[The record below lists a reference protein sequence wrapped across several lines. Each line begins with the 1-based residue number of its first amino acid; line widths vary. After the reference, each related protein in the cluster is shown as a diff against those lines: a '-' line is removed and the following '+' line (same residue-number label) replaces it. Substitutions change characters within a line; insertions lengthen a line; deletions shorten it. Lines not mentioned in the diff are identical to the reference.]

1 MFGPNPPRLSI
12 FGRVARAR
20 RVVAVPLRV
29 VTRVATSARER
40 VIVIARGVAI
50 ASCFASSR
58 CVATRRVRALS
69 GSARRGARARGRAR
83 EGARRATPARDRT
96 VSSNGR
102 RGRGRRGR
110 AGGRTDDERR
120 HRATRGG
127 DAVTTRANRARKRRA
142 RASGMRARGRGR
154 ERATGA
160 REEATRRRA
169 GCRWGHSTRALTA
182 LAPALCVTLGSG
194 GETMV
199 TVVAIGASAARG
211 MDAMGNGEGALGAIW
226 TTATAALGTLLTRGS
241 WRTSATVGTSCALLA
256 VNGVNLFLFCSWCT
270 LQFRWIHES
279 HAGAA
284 ATCERL
290 IFALCP
296 PTTTTILTWAFASAS
311 AGAERAAFYGS
322 VVSLITHRMF
332 LFPCASACAAVTKTN
347 GPPSDKRSALTES
360 DAEYATVATLGLP
373 VALYLWTNLDTLF
386 KSLDHVFA
394 CGALVTV
401 PVLYLIAAG
410 TEKSLWWRARGVDVA
425 SKRMETAVLLFAL
438 TGFAV
443 SVEGGIIFSEFAEY
457 IEIMAPLNYIMV
469 TVSVH
474 SALAVFAACYAN
486 AVGDGVPTGAVKATL
501 ALSTSTAI
509 CALGAPLWM
518 IPIPIAGSSSFVKYY
533 YEDREPKD
541 YGVFAASCV
550 GCFSWFLSKNFW
562 SLDVRVGAFDVKQ
575 LCVAILLLAV
585 AALALPAVL
594 NTKSARA
601 PTVGVLVVCY
611 VSALA
616 TIEQILSQATH
627 DDDSLI
633 YPPYLVIVTSI
644 SGFLASRG
652 LVISGRISR
661 EFGWVMQSVC
671 GAKLSMLFVRGL
683 KEMFSVLVVVLAITA
698 PHAMSR
704 RMTQLSPGASVGYC
718 VALVFSLVFARFAMF
733 DVIFELSGH
742 RPTDATLFGGL
753 LLITGA
759 SLASVVTRQS
769 YGDDMFSK
777 RLMMLLSFCGVFLIT
792 FRPPMPWKGEV
803 GMWYDAEHVPDSE
816 EDEARMYGV
825 RENAHHGW
833 PSWLLMLAALTAI
846 FAVSSPRQQTKSTST
861 IRIALSAV
869 CGGSVGLYMA
879 LEFFVQQVAL
889 TALLFVACAL
899 VGVFLSFT
907 YSPSPKSSRW
917 LPYVYLSFV
926 SVLGLAYVTQM
937 GGSDETVDDHQAR
950 MEGKFGVVG
959 VFAGTSLQIAFALK
973 LRIKTSLESVQH
985 RRRQGGTSP
994 FLPATGRSR
1003 PEYFRGVASRNEHR
1017 ELKAKAI
1024 AWMPIIGNIATLTSF
1039 LACVVLSDELADGS
1053 AFSVFVL
1060 APILLLLH
1068 QDSVIFPI
1076 LEDSQRYA
1084 PPLAMIV
1091 GKMCWDAVAAI
1102 LAGPNRV
1109 HVLAATASKLPWM
1122 TLNALSLLLASVNSI
1137 NLVHYLATSVRTDG
1151 MTLILTAPLA
1161 VVAPFLSKIPSVRAL
1176 AFTSLIAVVTQHTLQ
1191 RRAKIVGLKYL

>member
-69 GSARRGARARGRAR
+69 GSARRGARGARARARGRAAR
-83 EGARRATPARDRT
+83 DARARSDGLVERKARARAARTRGRSDGRRTTPSSDARRRCGDDARESGEETTRARVRDARARTRARARD
-96 VSSNGR
+96 
-102 RGRGRRGR
+102 
-110 AGGRTDDERR
+110 GG
-120 HRATRGG
+120 ARGG
-127 DAVTTRANRARKRRA
+127 DATTRGMSLGTLDA
-142 RASGMRARGRGR
+142 RAD
-154 ERATGA
+154 GA
-160 REEATRRRA
+160 RA
-169 GCRWGHSTRALTA
+169 GAVRHARQR
-182 LAPALCVTLGSG
+182 

>member
-12 FGRVARAR
+12 VVRAR
-20 RVVAVPLRV
+20 RVARVVAVAVRRARRR
-29 VTRVATSARER
+29 TRVASER
-40 VIVIARGVAI
+40 VRARHRHRARASPSRRRSVAGVPLCRA
-50 ASCFASSR
+50 AS
-58 CVATRRVRALS
+58 RVRALS
-69 GSARRGARARGRAR
+69 AVARGRASR
-83 EGARRATPARDRT
+83 ASRVAPSARGTRGARRPRAIGPSRRT
-96 VSSNGR
+96 EGAA
-102 RGRGRRGR
+102 RGRR
-110 AGGRTDDERR
+110 AGARVGRTDDGRR

-127 DAVTTRANRARKRRA
+127 DAVTTRANRARTRTRT
-142 RASGMRARGRGR
+142 RASGCARADAGASARRGRAR
-154 ERATGA
+154 
-160 REEATRRRA
+160 RRRDDA
-169 GCRWGHSTRALTA
+169 RGCRWGHSTRALTA

-585 AALALPAVL
+585 AALALPAV
-594 NTKSARA
+594 
-601 PTVGVLVVCY
+601 
-611 VSALA
+611 
-616 TIEQILSQATH
+616 
-627 DDDSLI
+627 
-633 YPPYLVIVTSI
+633 
-644 SGFLASRG
+644 
-652 LVISGRISR
+652 
-661 EFGWVMQSVC
+661 
-671 GAKLSMLFVRGL
+671 
-683 KEMFSVLVVVLAITA
+683 
-698 PHAMSR
+698 
-704 RMTQLSPGASVGYC
+704 
-718 VALVFSLVFARFAMF
+718 
-733 DVIFELSGH
+733 
-742 RPTDATLFGGL
+742 
-753 LLITGA
+753 
-759 SLASVVTRQS
+759 
-769 YGDDMFSK
+769 
-777 RLMMLLSFCGVFLIT
+777 
-792 FRPPMPWKGEV
+792 
-803 GMWYDAEHVPDSE
+803 
-816 EDEARMYGV
+816 
-825 RENAHHGW
+825 
-833 PSWLLMLAALTAI
+833 
-846 FAVSSPRQQTKSTST
+846 
-861 IRIALSAV
+861 
-869 CGGSVGLYMA
+869 
-879 LEFFVQQVAL
+879 
-889 TALLFVACAL
+889 
-899 VGVFLSFT
+899 
-907 YSPSPKSSRW
+907 
-917 LPYVYLSFV
+917 
-926 SVLGLAYVTQM
+926 
-937 GGSDETVDDHQAR
+937 
-950 MEGKFGVVG
+950 
-959 VFAGTSLQIAFALK
+959 
-973 LRIKTSLESVQH
+973 
-985 RRRQGGTSP
+985 
-994 FLPATGRSR
+994 
-1003 PEYFRGVASRNEHR
+1003 
-1017 ELKAKAI
+1017 
-1024 AWMPIIGNIATLTSF
+1024 
-1039 LACVVLSDELADGS
+1039 
-1053 AFSVFVL
+1053 
-1060 APILLLLH
+1060 
-1068 QDSVIFPI
+1068 
-1076 LEDSQRYA
+1076 
-1084 PPLAMIV
+1084 
-1091 GKMCWDAVAAI
+1091 
-1102 LAGPNRV
+1102 
-1109 HVLAATASKLPWM
+1109 
-1122 TLNALSLLLASVNSI
+1122 
-1137 NLVHYLATSVRTDG
+1137 
-1151 MTLILTAPLA
+1151 
-1161 VVAPFLSKIPSVRAL
+1161 
-1176 AFTSLIAVVTQHTLQ
+1176 
-1191 RRAKIVGLKYL
+1191 

>member
-58 CVATRRVRALS
+58 CVATRRVRARS

-83 EGARRATPARDRT
+83 EDARRATPARDRT

-102 RGRGRRGR
+102 RERGRRGR

>member
-83 EGARRATPARDRT
+83 EDARRATPARDRA

>member
-1 MFGPNPPRLSI
+1 MSR
-12 FGRVARAR
+12 RVA
-20 RVVAVPLRV
+20 
-29 VTRVATSARER
+29 SARF
-40 VIVIARGVAI
+40 RGP
-50 ASCFASSR
+50 
-58 CVATRRVRALS
+58 
-69 GSARRGARARGRAR
+69 RGAARKERGRAR
-83 EGARRATPARDRT
+83 EDARRATPARDRT

-102 RGRGRRGR
+102 RERGRRGR

>member
-20 RVVAVPLRV
+20 RVVAAPLRV

-50 ASCFASSR
+50 ASFLR
-58 CVATRRVRALS
+58 RRVVSRRVA
-69 GSARRGARARGRAR
+69 SARFRGPRGAARARGRAR
-83 EGARRATPARDRT
+83 EDARRATPARDRT

-102 RGRGRRGR
+102 RERGRRGR